1 MTRYAEKT
9 EVSTERSKTEIERI
23 LTRYGAGQ
31 FAYGT
36 GPIRAMV
43 GFALDRWYVRFILP
57 LPDPKGEEFRR
68 TPTGRIRTKDAAAK
82 EYDQEIR
89 RLWRALALTIKS
101 KLETVQSGILTFE
114 EEFMANIVLSD
125 GQTISQHVLPRIDDY
140 EMKKI
145 PELLPLLE

>member
-9 EVSTERSKTEIERI
+9 EVSHERSRMEIERI

-36 GPIRAMV
+36 NSRRAMI

-57 LPDPKGEEFRR
+57 LPDPNDEEFRR
-68 TPTGRIRTKDAAAK
+68 TPTGRIRTKYAARK

-101 KLETVQSGILTFE
+101 KLETVQSGILTLE

-125 GQTISQHVLPRIDDY
+125 GKTISQHILPRIEAY
-140 EMKKI
+140 ETKQI
-145 PELLPLLE
+145 PELLPLLD

>member
-1 MTRYAEKT
+1 MKRYAEKT
-9 EVSTERSKTEIERI
+9 KVSPGNSKVEIERI

-31 FAYGT
+31 FAYGS
-36 GPIRAMV
+36 GPKRAMV
-43 GFALDRWYVRFILP
+43 GFSIDKWYVRFILP
-57 LPDPKGEEFRR
+57 LPNPKDKQFWT
-68 TPTGRIRTKDAAAK
+68 TPTGRSRGSDAAAR

-101 KLETVQSGILTFE
+101 KLETVQSGILTFQ

-125 GQTISQHVLPRIDDY
+125 GKTISQHVLPRIEDY
-140 EMKKI
+140 ETNKI